1 MQDLHALGNQ
11 STAFRHLSVGDSHNV
26 LHKVAQEGE
35 GFLTDLVTEKLNLV
49 TEWTKEIIMTVLT
62 C

>member
-35 GFLTDLVTEKLNLV
+35 GFLTDLVKEKLNLV
-49 TEWTKEIIMTVLT
+49 TE
-62 C
+62 